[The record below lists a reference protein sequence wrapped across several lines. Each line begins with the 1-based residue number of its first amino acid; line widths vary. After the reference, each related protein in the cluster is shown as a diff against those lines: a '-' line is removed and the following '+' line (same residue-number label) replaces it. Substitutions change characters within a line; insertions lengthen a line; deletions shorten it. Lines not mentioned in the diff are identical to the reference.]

1 MCVDEITKQQKCSED
16 KMRVLGQGEKR
27 NGNAEIRKFF
37 SKSQPMKSL
46 KAVYTIIRLLAQRDD
61 RKYSI
66 VGTKN
71 ISVSQQNNNRTHD
84 S

>member
-1 MCVDEITKQQKCSED
+1 VCADEITKQLKCSED
-16 KMRVLGQGEKR
+16 KKRVLGHGEKR
-27 NGNAEIRKFF
+27 QCRDKENF

-46 KAVYTIIRLLAQRDD
+46 KAVYTIIRLLVQRDD

-66 VGTKN
+66 VGTKS
-71 ISVSQQNNNRTHD
+71 ISLSQQNNNMTHE